1 MKVNYVGVGEFLTS
15 ESPGEVVKTMALGS
29 CVAVIVLDPK
39 NRVVGLLHV
48 ALPDSSINKKRAEEK
63 PGMFADTGIDML
75 LGEMKKYGY
84 DGKSILTVKLAGGA
98 RIMDP
103 NNTFN
108 IGKRNILAVRKY
120 LWRYR
125 LGAIAED
132 VGGTISRTIAVDVD
146 TGKVKISSP
155 GRGDWE
161 L

>member
-1 MKVNYVGVGEFLTS
+1 MKVIYVGVGEYSTS
-15 ESPGEVVKTMALGS
+15 KVPGEVVKTMALGS

-63 PGMFADTGIDML
+63 PGIFADTGVTML

-84 DGKSILTVKLAGGA
+84 DRKSRLTIKLAGGA

-108 IGKRNILAVRKY
+108 IGKRNILAVRKC
-120 LWRYR
+120 LWHYR

-155 GRGDWE
+155 GRRDWV

>member
-1 MKVNYVGVGEFLTS
+1 MKVIYVGVGEFSTS
-15 ESPGEVVKTMALGS
+15 ESPGEVVKTLALGS

-84 DGKSILTVKLAGGA
+84 DGKSRLTVKLAGGA
-98 RIMDP
+98 RIMDL
-103 NNTFN
+103 NDTFD

-120 LWRYR
+120 LWRYQ

-132 VGGTISRTIAVDVD
+132 VGGTISRTVAVDVN

-155 GRGDWE
+155 ARGDWE